1 MNMLRRASSPSRII
15 ALFTLLGMLLAPLC
29 APVCSLRIC
38 ADRLTTQSDD
48 CHGSL
53 AATDS
58 GAGSTIAAK
67 RACGSQEFPTANLNE
82 GTNSIERLKQNHT
95 PPDLLA
101 AQTSFG
107 AQSSELYRLPGMA
120 SDIVTRLFPPTVLR
134 I

>member
-15 ALFTLLGMLLAPLC
+15 ALFTLLGMLLAPFC
-29 APVCSLRIC
+29 APVCSLRMC
-38 ADRLTTQSDD
+38 ADRTTTQSDD

-58 GAGSTIAAK
+58 EAGSTIAAK

-95 PPDLLA
+95 TPDLLA

-107 AQSSELYRLPGMA
+107 AQSSELYSRPR
-120 SDIVTRLFPPTVLR
+120 IVSSIGTQLFPPTVLR